1 MAAKDKMET
10 RIDDKKIKDLL
21 KQAIFEALEEKRD
34 IFHELMAEVL
44 EDFAMV
50 RAIQE
55 GEDSDSVSRSDIFR
69 ILEGKEQTVWK
80 RISGKALP
88 ETYADEEM
96 TLISLTKYAELLRMW
111 RGLKRHPKSETAES
125 FKVKVVIIESD
136 LGTTA

>member
-69 ILEGKEQTVWK
+69 ILEGKEQTV
-80 RISGKALP
+80 
-88 ETYADEEM
+88 
-96 TLISLTKYAELLRMW
+96 
-111 RGLKRHPKSETAES
+111 
-125 FKVKVVIIESD
+125 
-136 LGTTA
+136 